1 MFKSRWEWLKLR
13 SPLYKPWA
21 SHVLLHLQT
30 TKTTTNKTCTS
41 LLCFAVFES
50 SHQIHLIIWH
60 QRHLCHAFWWINPGS
75 VESTAQDLKIT
86 NTPKQFKTKVWN
98 KRRKIEDVIFD
109 ILYHLFLWANPPTKV
124 KQHSALQHFTT
135 LIAALKKKLIFSR
148 LALLQTSINQA
159 WKWQLST
166 IPSHFPA
173 FAAGSKTGPN
183 WPFNTCTFDHSRSSE
198 SSNIHSNQTEC
209 SWPGY
214 HSKLS
219 SS

>member
-1 MFKSRWEWLKLR
+1 MF
-13 SPLYKPWA
+13 
-21 SHVLLHLQT
+21 
-30 TKTTTNKTCTS
+30 
-41 LLCFAVFES
+41 
-50 SHQIHLIIWH
+50 
-60 QRHLCHAFWWINPGS
+60 GS
-75 VESTAQDLKIT
+75 GGET
-86 NTPKQFKTKVWN
+86 
-98 KRRKIEDVIFD
+98 
-109 ILYHLFLWANPPTKV
+109 
-124 KQHSALQHFTT
+124 
-135 LIAALKKKLIFSR
+135 ALKYWKPLESLESLDTRSCLKTSRSNAGEPTFCTATLHDFDCCTEKKLIFSR

-159 WKWQLST
+159 WKRQLST

-183 WPFNTCTFDHSRSSE
+183 WPFNTCTFDHSKSSE

>member
-60 QRHLCHAFWWINPGS
+60 QRHLCQAFWWINPGS

-135 LIAALKKKLIFSR
+135 LIAALKKKTDFFKASPPPNVDKSSLEMAALNDSQPFPCLCRR
-148 LALLQTSINQA
+148 LQNRA
-159 WKWQLST
+159 QLA
-166 IPSHFPA
+166 I
-173 FAAGSKTGPN
+173 
-183 WPFNTCTFDHSRSSE
+183 
-198 SSNIHSNQTEC
+198 
-209 SWPGY
+209 
-214 HSKLS
+214 
-219 SS
+219 

>member
-1 MFKSRWEWLKLR
+1 MQVIFLIRNGWVLSPFDPSISLDRSTTVEATKNVIAEMFKSRWEWLKLR

-60 QRHLCHAFWWINPGS
+60 QRHLCQAFWWINPGS

-135 LIAALKKKLIFSR
+135 LIAALKK
-148 LALLQTSINQA
+148 
-159 WKWQLST
+159 
-166 IPSHFPA
+166 
-173 FAAGSKTGPN
+173 N
-183 WPFNTCTFDHSRSSE
+183 WFF
-198 SSNIHSNQTEC
+198 Q
-209 SWPGY
+209 G
-214 HSKLS
+214 
-219 SS
+219 